1 MAASRKSNTPKRER
15 ADYHLDEDFSIMYQL
30 YSPSES
36 ELGIY
41 NYAAVSTD
49 AAPCA
54 QVGKDIL
61 MRNGSA
67 VEAAIAT
74 LICMGVVNC
83 HSMGLGGGFFMT
95 IYDKKNKKVRILDA
109 RETAPAGAKEDMF
122 KNNSKNAKVGGLAVA
137 IPGELLGYQIA
148 YNEYCKSFSWRN
160 LFLPSIEL
168 CRKGFPVTPHMAMAL
183 RLNRDIILKEQCLRD
198 VFVNRR
204 TGDIYREGEIM
215 TRLDLAITLEE
226 VSKRGAGALYGE
238 GNMRK
243 RFVEDIRT
251 FGGII
256 TEEDLQNYSTVWR
269 EPTRTTLRN
278 NYTVYSVPP
287 PGSGSVLSYILNVL
301 DGFNLNS
308 DSNWRTLDDI
318 SLTFHRVTEI
328 FKYAY
333 AQKMNLEDSEDPSV
347 LQTVQKL
354 LSKGFADETRARI
367 KNNKISHNPEYYGLR
382 FRKSEDGGTAHLSV
396 IAPNGDAVSVTSTV
410 NLYLGCKRVS
420 PSTGILLNN
429 QMYDFSYSRS
439 YEINERNRI
448 KPGRRPMSSMSPTII
463 LDDKGE
469 VWLVI
474 GGNGGSL
481 IITGIALVTMQ
492 LLWLQ
497 KNVKE
502 AIDMPKIH
510 HQLFPDSICY
520 ESRFPKA
527 ILKRLKMLGHKA
539 NERYHTLSIIMAIH
553 RHKNGK
559 LYANADYRKNG
570 KTDGF

>member
-1 MAASRKSNTPKRER
+1 MAASRKSNIPKRER
-15 ADYHLDEDFSIMYQL
+15 TDYHLDEDFSIMYQL

-41 NYAAVSTD
+41 DHAAVSTD

-137 IPGELLGYQIA
+137 VPGELLGYQIA
-148 YNEYCKSFSWRN
+148 YKEYCKSFSWRN

-183 RLNRDIILKEQCLRD
+183 RLNRDIVLKEQCLRN

-204 TGDIYREGEIM
+204 TGDIYKEGEIM

-226 VSKRGAGALYGE
+226 ISRRGAGALYGE

-318 SLTFHRVTEI
+318 SLTFHRVTET

-333 AQKMNLEDSEDPSV
+333 AQKMNLEDSEDPLV

-367 KNNKISHNPEYYGLR
+367 KNNKISHNPEHYGLR
-382 FRKSEDGGTAHLSV
+382 FHRSEDGGTAHLSV

-410 NLYLGCKRVS
+410 NL
-420 PSTGILLNN
+420 
-429 QMYDFSYSRS
+429 
-439 YEINERNRI
+439 
-448 KPGRRPMSSMSPTII
+448 
-463 LDDKGE
+463 
-469 VWLVI
+469 
-474 GGNGGSL
+474 
-481 IITGIALVTMQ
+481 
-492 LLWLQ
+492 
-497 KNVKE
+497 
-502 AIDMPKIH
+502 
-510 HQLFPDSICY
+510 
-520 ESRFPKA
+520 
-527 ILKRLKMLGHKA
+527 
-539 NERYHTLSIIMAIH
+539 
-553 RHKNGK
+553 
-559 LYANADYRKNG
+559 
-570 KTDGF
+570 